1 MLSKLRFVDWNLWI
15 MTDRL
20 FLKLIHWAW
29 NIYLQIGIKLPI
41 KIRGTIGRGDE
52 EIKENK
58 HKIIFEQ
65 TFISHI
71 KANTRNK
78 LVFQRHK
85 SWNIKHNGRKSM
97 SCDVYIYSNE
107 QYMFWAI
114 RQHNKNKQNK
124 LNSLLCYLQT
134 ISHRV
139 MLSTSNQ
146 HLTFKGEEYFCPKM
160 KNQTN
165 SMINVL
171 SKTYSSLFRDKS
183 FVTFKRL
190 SIISFL

>member
-1 MLSKLRFVDWNLWI
+1 MNSLSMKYIFANRNQIDDRDTGHDW
-15 MTDRL
+15 
-20 FLKLIHWAW
+20 
-29 NIYLQIGIKLPI
+29 
-41 KIRGTIGRGDE
+41 IRRDE

-65 TFISHI
+65 TITSTI
-71 KANTRNK
+71 KANTGNK

-85 SWNIKHNGRKSM
+85 SWNIYHNGRKSM

-146 HLTFKGEEYFCPKM
+146 HLTLKGEEYFCPKM

-171 SKTYSSLFRDKS
+171 SKKYSSFS
-183 FVTFKRL
+183 GIHL
-190 SIISFL
+190 SWYEYFIQWSIV

>member
-29 NIYLQIGIKLPI
+29 NIYLQIGIKLSI

-107 QYMFWAI
+107 QYMFCAI

-146 HLTFKGEEYFCPKM
+146 HLTLKGEEYFCPKM

-171 SKTYSSLFRDKS
+171 SKKYSSFSGIHLF
-183 FVTFKRL
+183 
-190 SIISFL
+190 

>member
-29 NIYLQIGIKLPI
+29 NIYLQIGIKLSI
-41 KIRGTIGRGDE
+41 KIRGTIGRRDE

-58 HKIIFEQ
+58 HKIIFKQ

-107 QYMFWAI
+107 QYMFCAI

-124 LNSLLCYLQT
+124 LNSLLCYLQN
-134 ISHRV
+134 ISSRDV
-139 MLSTSNQ
+139 KYIKST
-146 HLTFKGEEYFCPKM
+146 LDIKRRRIFLPKNE
-160 KNQTN
+160 KPKQ
-165 SMINVL
+165 IAW
-171 SKTYSSLFRDKS
+171 
-183 FVTFKRL
+183 
-190 SIISFL
+190 